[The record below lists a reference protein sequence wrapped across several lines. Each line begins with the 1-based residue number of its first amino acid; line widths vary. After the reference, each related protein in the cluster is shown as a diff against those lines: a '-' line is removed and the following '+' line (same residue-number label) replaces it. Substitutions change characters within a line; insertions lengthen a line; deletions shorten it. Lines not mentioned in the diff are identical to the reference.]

1 MFGVYNKE
9 EERDVI
15 SENKNQIERG
25 DGKGFKKMRLPANPD
40 ESVLGSS
47 KTQNRILWKF
57 YNQNNKHKFV
67 SHKF

>member
-9 EERDVI
+9 EEKDGI
-15 SENKNQIERG
+15 SENKNQIERD

-57 YNQNNKHKFV
+57 YNQNNKHI
-67 SHKF
+67 S